1 MRALRS
7 TPLLLRVH
15 EVAPRDGLQNERA
28 LLPTAA
34 KLALVR
40 RLARSGAASVEV
52 TSFVRPDA
60 VPALA
65 DAEELCARMRDAE
78 WASDA
83 RRRGVRFAG
92 LVLNERGL
100 DRLSAAGAGDAL
112 DTVSLVVSCTE
123 AHSRAN
129 ANLGVADALS
139 LATRLVRDAKTRGL
153 HVRAY
158 ASMAFGCPF
167 EGTTDP
173 ARVLEVVQA
182 TASAGADVVVLAD
195 TLGAA
200 TPKQVRSMVGMVT
213 AGGDGAA
220 VRVARLGLHMHDT
233 HGRATANCG
242 EGMLLGV
249 PHVDAAVGGVGGCPF
264 APGSAGNL
272 ATHRLLTKADSLGA
286 AHGMCVDEARGAGQ
300 WLRAALSASLR
311 GEPFRRGGS

>member
-1 MRALRS
+1 MNCWYDGSVTDSYGPLAAL
-7 TPLLLRVH
+7 PDGLGLLPGSACPHYDGEAERRPTYLDLVGTGALPAGYAADDGCALLWRDGELVEAVSEREGAGAYRVH
-15 EVAPRDGLQNERA
+15 R
-28 LLPTAA
+28 
-34 KLALVR
+34 
-40 RLARSGAASVEV
+40 
-52 TSFVRPDA
+52 
-60 VPALA
+60 
-65 DAEELCARMRDAE
+65 
-78 WASDA
+78 
-83 RRRGVRFAG
+83 
-92 LVLNERGL
+92 
-100 DRLSAAGAGDAL
+100 AGDAL
-112 DTVSLVVSCTE
+112 DTVSVVVSCTE

-272 ATHRLLTKADSLGA
+272 ATHRLLAKADSLGA
-286 AHGMCVDEARGAGQ
+286 AHGMRVDEARGAGQ